1 MKQLIDPND
10 IHTAAATWSG
20 FIYQGKVALYHVL
33 KLLNTDANALDYS
46 LQLDS
51 LEDFAIVDADINPIT
66 LHQVKAMKSNLYS
79 AYKDAFDKL
88 EQRLITFPCNGA
100 YFHVSTQNE
109 KTDAQIKVLH
119 PSINIYNYRGNA
131 FCLLSEI
138 DNKCE
143 EQIKIFLNANNLEHV
158 DNENNVTRLRS
169 GLEDLICNHIIDV
182 HSKNHGAGGVPIR
195 EGAYYSLTKLSDF
208 ETILK
213 TDPEELLNEDYFLFL
228 TKKIINHYYLEF
240 CHDIEEEGEVTEAE
254 KTKLASY
261 LIQINGLDD
270 KALVKFV
277 QSILPHREVKLNSI
291 LDFKNNNIDSEEFRD
306 AFLQALHQ
314 LVESKGKI
322 GDNLTWIGN
331 DRLTYTA
338 TAINSSN
345 ARIKSVCRK
354 IYDNINEV
362 DIEVP
367 YESDKLIT
375 SSIEVES
382 IEKVLNHQTQ
392 VEDVDEENINNVNNV
407 TKWSNV
413 SLTTL
418 ENAKKQIK

>member
-1 MKQLIDPND
+1 MKRLIDPND

-33 KLLNTDANALDYS
+33 HLLNTEANALNYS

-66 LHQVKAMKSNLYS
+66 LHQVKAMKSSLYS
-79 AYKDAFDKL
+79 SYEEAFNKL
-88 EQRLITFPCNGA
+88 EKRLREYPCNGA
-100 YFHVSTQNE
+100 YFHISTQNE
-109 KTDAQIKVLH
+109 KTDAQIKAFH
-119 PSINIYNYRGNA
+119 PTINIYKYGGNS
-131 FCLLSEI
+131 FCQLKDINSL
-138 DNKCE
+138 CE
-143 EQIKIFLNANNLEHV
+143 EQIALYLNNNQLAHHNNVENVSALRNGLESLICSQIIEIHANNHTS
-158 DNENNVTRLRS
+158 N
-169 GLEDLICNHIIDV
+169 GLTI
-182 HSKNHGAGGVPIR
+182 S
-195 EGAYYSLTKLSDF
+195 EGAYYFIIPLENFKGKLVSDPI
-208 ETILK
+208 TILNK
-213 TDPEELLNEDYFLFL
+213 DYFLFL
-228 TKKIINHYYLEF
+228 TKNIINHYYLEF
-240 CHDIEEEGEVTEAE
+240 CHDIEDEGEVTVAE
-254 KTKLASY
+254 KTKLANY
-261 LIQINGLDD
+261 LTQINDLDD
-270 KALVKFV
+270 KSLVKFV

-306 AFLQALHQ
+306 AFLQTLHQ
-314 LVESKGKI
+314 LVESQGKI

-331 DRLTYTA
+331 DSLTYTA

-367 YESDKLIT
+367 YECDKLIT

-382 IEKVLNHQTQ
+382 IEKELNHQTQ
-392 VEDVDEENINNVNNV
+392 VAKNINNINNV

-418 ENAKKQIK
+418 ENAKKNIK

>member
-1 MKQLIDPND
+1 MNQLIDPND

-33 KLLNTDANALDYS
+33 NLLNTDANALNYS

-79 AYKDAFDKL
+79 AYKEAFNKL
-88 EQRLITFPCNGA
+88 EKRLREYPCTGA
-100 YFHVSTQNE
+100 YFHVSSQNE
-109 KTDAQIKVLH
+109 KTNAQIKAFH
-119 PSINIYNYRGNA
+119 PTINIYNYGGNS
-131 FCLLSEI
+131 FCQLKDI
-138 DNKCE
+138 NRICE
-143 EQIKIFLNANNLEHV
+143 EQIALYLNNNQLQHHSNVENVTALRNSLESIVCSQIIDIHANNHIS
-158 DNENNVTRLRS
+158 N
-169 GLEDLICNHIIDV
+169 GLTI
-182 HSKNHGAGGVPIR
+182 S
-195 EGAYYSLTKLSDF
+195 EGAYYFIIPFKNFRDILVSDPA
-208 ETILK
+208 TI
-213 TDPEELLNEDYFLFL
+213 LNEDYFLFL

-240 CHDIEEEGEVTEAE
+240 CNDIEEEGEVTEAE
-254 KTKLASY
+254 KIKLVNY

-270 KALVKFV
+270 KSLVKFI

-306 AFLQALHQ
+306 AFLQTLHQ
-314 LVESKGKI
+314 LAESQGKI
-322 GDNLTWIGN
+322 GDNFTWIGN
-331 DRLTYTA
+331 DSLTYTA

-375 SSIEVES
+375 SSIEVKS
-382 IEKVLNHQTQ
+382 IEKVLNNQTQ
-392 VEDVDEENINNVNNV
+392 VEENKNNVNNV

-413 SLTTL
+413 SLTTI
-418 ENAKKQIK
+418 ENAKKNIK

>member
-1 MKQLIDPND
+1 MNQLIDPND

-33 KLLNTDANALDYS
+33 NLLNTDANALNYS

-88 EQRLITFPCNGA
+88 EKRFRDYPCNGA
-100 YFHVSTQNE
+100 YFHISTQNE
-109 KTDAQIKVLH
+109 KTNAQIKTVH
-119 PSINIYNYRGNA
+119 PTINIYNYGGNS
-131 FCLLSEI
+131 FCQLKDINSL
-138 DNKCE
+138 CE
-143 EQIKIFLNANNLEHV
+143 EQIALYLNNNQLAHHNSVENVSALRNGLESLICSQIIEIHANNHTC
-158 DNENNVTRLRS
+158 N
-169 GLEDLICNHIIDV
+169 GLTI
-182 HSKNHGAGGVPIR
+182 S
-195 EGAYYSLTKLSDF
+195 EGAYYFIIPLKNFKEKLVSDPT
-208 ETILK
+208 TIL
-213 TDPEELLNEDYFLFL
+213 NENYFIIL

-240 CHDIEEEGEVTEAE
+240 CHDIEEEGEVIEAE
-254 KTKLASY
+254 KTKLANY

-270 KALVKFV
+270 KSLVKFI
-277 QSILPHREVKLNSI
+277 QSILPHREVKLNTI
-291 LDFKNNNIDSEEFRD
+291 LDFKNNSIDSEEFRD
-306 AFLQALHQ
+306 AFLQILHQ
-314 LVESKGKI
+314 LVESQGKI

-331 DRLTYTA
+331 DSLTYTA

-345 ARIKSVCRK
+345 ARIISVCRK

-382 IEKVLNHQTQ
+382 IEKVLNHQTK
-392 VEDVDEENINNVNNV
+392 VEENINNVNNV

-413 SLTTL
+413 SLITL
-418 ENAKKQIK
+418 ENAKKHIK

>member
-33 KLLNTDANALDYS
+33 HLLNTDANALNYS

-51 LEDFAIVDADINPIT
+51 LEDFAIVDDDINPIT
-66 LHQVKAMKSNLYS
+66 LHQVKAMKSSLYS
-79 AYKDAFDKL
+79 SYEEAFNKL
-88 EQRLITFPCNGA
+88 EKRLREYPCNGA
-100 YFHVSTQNE
+100 YFHVSSQNE
-109 KTDAQIKVLH
+109 KTDAQIKAFH
-119 PSINIYNYRGNA
+119 PTINIYNYGGNSY
-131 FCLLSEI
+131 CLLSEI
-138 DNKCE
+138 DNKSE

-158 DNENNVTRLRS
+158 DNENNVTRLRGS
-169 GLEDLICNHIIDV
+169 LEDLICNHIIDV

-195 EGAYYSLTKLSDF
+195 EGAYYSLIKLSDF
-208 ETILK
+208 ETILN

-240 CHDIEEEGEVTEAE
+240 CHDIEEEGDVIDTDKA
-254 KTKLASY
+254 KLANY

-270 KALVKFV
+270 KSFVKFI
-277 QSILPHREVKLNSI
+277 QSILPHRKVKLNSI
-291 LDFKNNNIDSEEFRD
+291 LDFKNYNIDSEEFRD
-306 AFLQALHQ
+306 VFLQTLHQ
-314 LVESKGKI
+314 LVESQGKI

-331 DRLTYTA
+331 DSLTYTA

-382 IEKVLNHQTQ
+382 IEKELNHQTQ
-392 VEDVDEENINNVNNV
+392 VSKNINNDNNV

-418 ENAKKQIK
+418 ENAKKNIK

>member
-1 MKQLIDPND
+1 MRQLIDPND

-33 KLLNTDANALDYS
+33 QLLNTDQDALNYS

-66 LHQVKAMKSNLYS
+66 LHQVKAMKSHLYS

-109 KTDAQIKVLH
+109 KTDAQIKAIH
-119 PSINIYNYRGNA
+119 PTINIYNYGGNS
-131 FCLLSEI
+131 FCQLKDINRL
-138 DNKCE
+138 CE
-143 EQIKIFLNANNLEHV
+143 EQIALYLNNNQLQHHNNVENVTTLRNSLESIVCTQIIDIHANNHS
-158 DNENNVTRLRS
+158 NNGST
-169 GLEDLICNHIIDV
+169 
-182 HSKNHGAGGVPIR
+182 IR
-195 EGAYYSLTKLSDF
+195 EGAYYSLTSLQIFHDLLTSDPS
-208 ETILK
+208 TI
-213 TDPEELLNEDYFLFL
+213 LNEDYFLFL

-240 CHDIEEEGEVTEAE
+240 CHDIEEEELVTESE
-254 KTKLASY
+254 KTKLANY

-270 KALVKFV
+270 KSLVKFI

-306 AFLQALHQ
+306 AFLQTLHQ
-314 LVESKGKI
+314 LVESQGKI

-331 DRLTYTA
+331 DSLTYTA

-382 IEKVLNHQTQ
+382 IEKELNNQTQ
-392 VEDVDEENINNVNNV
+392 VDENSSNVNNI
-407 TKWSNV
+407 TKWSKI

-418 ENAKKQIK
+418 ENAKKHIK

>member
-1 MKQLIDPND
+1 MNQLIDPND

-33 KLLNTDANALDYS
+33 NLLNTDANALNYS

-88 EQRLITFPCNGA
+88 EQRLITFPCSGA
-100 YFHVSTQNE
+100 YFHISTQNE
-109 KTDAQIKVLH
+109 KTDAQIISLH
-119 PSINIYNYRGNA
+119 PTINIYNYGGNSY
-131 FCLLSEI
+131 CLLSEI

-143 EQIKIFLNANNLEHV
+143 EQIKIFLNANDLRHI
-158 DNENNVTRLRS
+158 DNENNVTRLRNS
-169 GLEDLICNHIIDV
+169 LEDLICNHIIDV

-208 ETILK
+208 DTILK

-240 CHDIEEEGEVTEAE
+240 CHDIEEEGEVIETDKA
-254 KTKLASY
+254 KLANY

-270 KALVKFV
+270 KSFVKFI
-277 QSILPHREVKLNSI
+277 QSILPHRKVKLNSI
-291 LDFKNNNIDSEEFRD
+291 LDFKNYNIDSEEFRD
-306 AFLQALHQ
+306 AFLQTLHQ
-314 LVESKGKI
+314 LVESQGKI
-322 GDNLTWIGN
+322 GDNFTWIGN
-331 DRLTYTA
+331 DSLTYTA

-382 IEKVLNHQTQ
+382 IEEVLNHQTQ
-392 VEDVDEENINNVNNV
+392 VEENINNVNNV

-418 ENAKKQIK
+418 ENAKKNIK

>member
-1 MKQLIDPND
+1 MKRLIDPND

-33 KLLNTDANALDYS
+33 HLLNTEANALNYS

-66 LHQVKAMKSNLYS
+66 LHQVKAMKSSLYS
-79 AYKDAFDKL
+79 SYEEAFNKL
-88 EQRLITFPCNGA
+88 EKRLRDYPCNGA
-100 YFHVSTQNE
+100 YFHISTQNE
-109 KTDAQIKVLH
+109 KTSAQIKAIH
-119 PSINIYNYRGNA
+119 PTINIYNYGANS
-131 FCLLSEI
+131 FCQLKDINNL
-138 DNKCE
+138 CE
-143 EQIKIFLNANNLEHV
+143 EQIALYLNNNQLAHHNNEENVSALRNSLESLICSQIIEIHANNHTC
-158 DNENNVTRLRS
+158 N
-169 GLEDLICNHIIDV
+169 GLTI
-182 HSKNHGAGGVPIR
+182 S
-195 EGAYYSLTKLSDF
+195 EGAYYFIIPLENFKGKLVSDPT
-208 ETILK
+208 TILNK
-213 TDPEELLNEDYFLFL
+213 DYFLFL
-228 TKKIINHYYLEF
+228 TKNIINHYYLEF
-240 CHDIEEEGEVTEAE
+240 CYDIEDEGEVTVAE
-254 KTKLASY
+254 KTKLANY
-261 LIQINGLDD
+261 LTQINDLDD
-270 KALVKFV
+270 KSLVKFV

-306 AFLQALHQ
+306 AFLQTLHQ
-314 LVESKGKI
+314 LVESQGKI
-322 GDNLTWIGN
+322 GDNLTWIGS

-382 IEKVLNHQTQ
+382 IEKELNHQTQ
-392 VEDVDEENINNVNNV
+392 VSKNINNVNNV
-407 TKWSNV
+407 TKWSNI

-418 ENAKKQIK
+418 ENAKKNIK